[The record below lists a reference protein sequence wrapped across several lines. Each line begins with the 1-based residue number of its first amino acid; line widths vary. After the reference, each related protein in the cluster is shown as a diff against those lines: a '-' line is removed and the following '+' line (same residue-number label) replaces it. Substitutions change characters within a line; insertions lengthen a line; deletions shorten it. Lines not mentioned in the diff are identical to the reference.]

1 METAISEAC
10 ANAVVHADPAGDY
23 ELRIRSGP
31 GWCEVEVV
39 DTGAGF
45 DVAAVPASPELAATS
60 GRGLML
66 IRALADEF
74 VVRRRRPSGTVL
86 RLVKRLH

>member
-1 METAISEAC
+1 
-10 ANAVVHADPAGDY
+10 
-23 ELRIRSGP
+23 
-31 GWCEVEVV
+31 VV
-39 DTGAGF
+39 DAGAGF
-45 DVAAVPASPELAATS
+45 DVAAVAASPELAATS

-86 RLVKRLH
+86 PFVKRFRWPGAN